1 MPDYN
6 FKNNL
11 KSTLQAK
18 LWSDATSIYCNHV
31 VESEDADTRRNAW
44 PAFPFTLTIVDTVN
58 DHIEII
64 KCTSLASNS
73 SDAIVFHC
81 DRAQESTTAQTFEI
95 ATTRVEHRLTS
106 EALNSITNAVSP
118 ATTTARGIGKVAT
131 LADMGP
137 DAVIENG
144 PAFLAAGSEAVTT
157 TPTPNTIMCR
167 DEAGR
172 VRVEDP
178 VHDKDVVNK
187 VYVDSVINIGSNG
200 AYGLKWNQEID
211 VYQKLGATNRTQI
224 QKNMKRCVLNS
235 DGTVNYYLDP
245 FNSALKADGTT
256 AILTG
261 ADGNIM
267 VEVPKFWYK
276 HELNGNE
283 HQWWVSPTSLA
294 GYNVHPWFLEGGVE
308 HDFRYYR
315 AYTCINQG
323 SVLRSVSG
331 VTPTRN
337 QTRNTF
343 RAQARAN
350 GAGWNLCSW
359 NAVNAIQILF
369 LTEYCTLN
377 SQSVLGSGNDTG
389 EDYGITTGQS
399 NVIGK
404 ASSGPLNN
412 NTWMSYRGIENF
424 YADCWEFVDG
434 INVQN
439 YKVFLNQNPDTFA
452 DDMFTGDYE
461 DSGVTV
467 PAASANYVKK
477 ISGNFL
483 PTALGGSSSTYVT
496 DGFWS
501 NTGNKIALFGGGA
514 GYGAISG
521 AFCLLVD
528 NAASDVSV
536 SVGAGLSR

>member
-31 VESEDADTRRNAW
+31 VNSTDAATRRNAW
-44 PAFPFTLTIVDTVN
+44 PAFPFTLTLVNTVN
-58 DHIEII
+58 DNIEVI
-64 KCTSLASNS
+64 KCTGLASNS
-73 SDAIVFHC
+73 SNLIAFTC
-81 DRAQESTTAQTFEI
+81 ARAQESTTAQTFEI
-95 ATTRVEHRLTS
+95 ATTSVEHRLTAG
-106 EALNSITNAVSP
+106 ALNTVFIGITP
-118 ATTTARGIGKVAT
+118 ATTVARGIGRVAT
-131 LADMGP
+131 SNDLVDGAP
-137 DAVIENG
+137 INNG

-187 VYVDSVINIGSNG
+187 VYVDSVINIG
-200 AYGLKWNQEID
+200 AYGLKWNQETD

-245 FNSALKADGTT
+245 SNSALKADGTT

-331 VTPTRN
+331 VTPTRS

-359 NAVNAIQILF
+359 NAVNAIQILY

-389 EDYGITTGQS
+389 NDCGITTGQS
-399 NVIGK
+399 NVIGN

-424 YADCWEFVDG
+424 YADCWELVDG

-452 DDMFTGDYE
+452 DDVFTGDYE

-467 PAASANYVKK
+467 PAASASYVKK

-501 NTGNKIALFGGGA
+501 NTGNRIALFGGTAYDGA
-514 GYGAISG
+514 LAG
-521 AFCLLVD
+521 AFCLHVD
-528 NAASDVSV
+528 DAASDVHV
-536 SVGAGLSR
+536 RIGAGLSR